1 MNIAVPETD
10 ERQVK
15 ASLMTLRIPQ
25 EDLPAISTMRAL
37 SDGAIK
43 ELISAIDSA
52 PSTTDLGAL
61 SDGISKKVRS
71 IPSDRLSSIID
82 ALYTLYYIRE
92 MAGVEHSTF
101 LEDLVDSVQSNPK
114 VSVPKKDVGKLRARL
129 GRLLEIAA
137 FNTLAKAGRLQRH
150 GERLYCDSQ
159 ILSDIR
165 PVFGPNP
172 TVRPVG
178 AVVTHTLKLGYHEG
192 SAHKEFYVILES
204 DDLMALDEVVTRALA
219 KDKALRDLLADA
231 KLPDL
236 GA

>member
-1 MNIAVPETD
+1 MI
-10 ERQVK
+10 
-15 ASLMTLRIPQ
+15 LRIPQ
-25 EDLPAISTMRAL
+25 EDLPAMSTVLAL

-43 ELISAIDSA
+43 ELITAIDSA
-52 PSTTDLGAL
+52 PPMTDLGGL
-61 SDGISKKVRS
+61 SKQISAKV
-71 IPSDRLSSIID
+71 PSVPTDRLGSIID
-82 ALYTLYYIRE
+82 ALYSLYYIRE
-92 MAGVEHSTF
+92 MAGVERDTF
-101 LEDLVDSVQSNPK
+101 LEDLVDSVQNNPK
-114 VSVPKKDVGKLRARL
+114 LLAPKKDIGKLRARL
-129 GRLLEIAA
+129 GRLLGIAA

-172 TVRPVG
+172 TARPVG
-178 AVVTHTLKLGYHEG
+178 AVITHTLKLGYHKG
-192 SAHKEFYVILES
+192 GDHKEFFVILES